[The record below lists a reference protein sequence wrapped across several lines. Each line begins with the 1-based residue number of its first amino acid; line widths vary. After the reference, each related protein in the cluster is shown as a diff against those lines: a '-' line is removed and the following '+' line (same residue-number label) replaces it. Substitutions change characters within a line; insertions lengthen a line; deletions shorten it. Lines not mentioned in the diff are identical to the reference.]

1 MHAHQIFEH
10 PYFEERPVKDI
21 LEPFGFE
28 VHLNTHELPI
38 DELDTDEDCSLYS
51 TDPSAYIE
59 QLENTSPAGYTEIAR
74 FETEDADIVFV
85 SVRPKTLFAMS
96 LLCADPLYRSA
107 NTICNPAYTAVY
119 QERMRQLS
127 AEGFTREH
135 DDLWN
140 EGELALAAAAYAISA
155 TPADAI
161 GDDDDLVDTMEA
173 IWPWEDIWWKHTT
186 PRRDLVKAGALILAE
201 IERLD
206 RAAAYAKAGE
216 DVA

>member
-38 DELDTDEDCSLYS
+38 DAIDTDEDCSLYS
-51 TDPSAYIE
+51 TDPSAYID
-59 QLENTSPAGYTEIAR
+59 QLENTAPSGYKEIAR
-74 FETEDADIVFV
+74 FENEDGILIV
-85 SVRPKTLFAMS
+85 SVLAKTFFAQR
-96 LLCADPLYRSA
+96 LLCADADYSELA
-107 NTICNPAYTAVY
+107 NPQARAGQAIYEERTRQIYVEEFRPDQDDHY
-119 QERMRQLS
+119 Q
-127 AEGFTREH
+127 A
-135 DDLWN
+135 
-140 EGELALAAAAYAISA
+140 GELARAAGAYASIA
-155 TPADAI
+155 GDAI
-161 GDDDDLVDTMEA
+161 KRSASDTSNMLTTA
-173 IWPWEDIWWKHTT
+173 WPFDRTWWKPST

-206 RAAAYAKAGE
+206 RAAAYANAGE